1 MFRQS
6 QRCHIGVLHVD
17 VQFVLLRLAKIA
29 QQDRVA
35 SQYNADDLKR
45 RVRNDSEDIIS
56 ECDNARFL
64 NCQRFAGNFPR
75 MDLK

>member
-6 QRCHIGVLHVD
+6 QRCHIGILHFD

-35 SQYNADDLKR
+35 SQYNADDVKR

-56 ECDNARFL
+56 ECDDARFL
-64 NCQRFAGNFPR
+64 NGQTFAGNFPG